1 MKNSDSTKFSE
12 LYDTFFQKAYLF
24 AKSYLHNKQ
33 AAEDIASDSIMKLW
47 EKIRN
52 EEVENTKALLF
63 TIVKNNA
70 LDYLRKEMVRDKVHD
85 IVLTNNSRE
94 LNFRISTLE
103 ECDPSFLFSK
113 EIKDLINIALSKTSS
128 QSRNIFQ
135 MSRFEHL
142 SNKDIA
148 TKLNLSVKSVEYHIT
163 KVLTLLRNNLKD
175 YLLILLILA
184 IFC

>member
-1 MKNSDSTKFSE
+1 MKNSDSTQFSE

-47 EKIRN
+47 EKVRS
-52 EEVENTKALLF
+52 EKVENAKALLF
-63 TIVKNNA
+63 TIVKNSA
-70 LDYLRKEMVRDKVHD
+70 LDYLRKEMVREKVHD
-85 IVLTNNSRE
+85 IVLTNKSRE

-103 ECDPSFLFSK
+103 DCDPSILFSK
-113 EIKDLINIALSKTSS
+113 EIQDLIDATLSKTSA
-128 QSRNIFQ
+128 QSKHIFQ

-148 TKLNLSVKSVEYHIT
+148 AKLNLSVKSVEYHIT

-175 YLLILLILA
+175 YIPIILVLTY
-184 IFC
+184 FC